1 MLHCHG
7 VAGVREGWDILFLY
21 MSLHACLY
29 GCIFELE
36 TTKLCTLFHTL
47 FVRQ

>member
-21 MSLHACLY
+21 MSLHTCLY
-29 GCIFELE
+29 GCIFRIKNNEVMHP
-36 TTKLCTLFHTL
+36 FPHSS
-47 FVRQ
+47 